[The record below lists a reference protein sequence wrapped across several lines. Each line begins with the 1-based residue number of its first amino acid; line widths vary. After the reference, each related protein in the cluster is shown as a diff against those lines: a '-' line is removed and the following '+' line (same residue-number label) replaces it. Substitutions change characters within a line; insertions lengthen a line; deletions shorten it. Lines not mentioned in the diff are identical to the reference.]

1 MPMASPAGPTAADIA
16 DARILSALP
25 LRYLAGQAHR
35 QPHKFRLLARDL
47 AIRQVG
53 MARHVGLPRT
63 PKAAALAVDLAD
75 AAAAPAA
82 APDDLARVLILN
94 MGKPLSARQLL
105 DLLDDGRAIGWR
117 GR

>member
-1 MPMASPAGPTAADIA
+1 MRSATRPTAADVQ
-16 DARILSALP
+16 DARVLAALP

-47 AIRQVG
+47 AIRQAS

-63 PKAAALAVDLAD
+63 AKAAALAADLAT
-75 AAAAPAA
+75 AAAAPAT
-82 APDDLARVLILN
+82 APDDLARVLVLN
-94 MGKPLSARQLL
+94 GGKTLGARQLL
-105 DLLDDGRAIGWR
+105 DLLDNGRAVGWR